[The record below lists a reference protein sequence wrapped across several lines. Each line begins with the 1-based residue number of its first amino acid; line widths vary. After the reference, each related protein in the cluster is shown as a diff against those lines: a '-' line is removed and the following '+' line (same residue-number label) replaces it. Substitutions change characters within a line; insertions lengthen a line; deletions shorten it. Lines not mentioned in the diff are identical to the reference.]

1 MKLSKSI
8 LGPVRA
14 TRNGGAVSL
23 SFFSRRLRLRSNGS
37 QRSPFFRKKRGGAFE
52 NHEPSSPKV
61 TCIGQVRVKSKKK
74 ASLSARRIGEVSFRK
89 MEQSHQPPQQECL
102 RHRNQR
108 WVHLPI
114 SFCEALRAFGA
125 EFSCLFGPCKSSCF
139 SNKAEKKR
147 RYADEN
153 GCGAVFARWLV
164 SVNDAEGGQ
173 RREIELVVGG
183 GGDEAETAQRM
194 TMRSSRRHVFEDIE
208 VKDDRI
214 EVKGQS
220 LEGEEEEEEAGR
232 VSICIPPKNALLLMR
247 CRSDPMKMADLAH
260 RFSWDANAAPRH
272 EDEDFD
278 EEISHVVGLEE
289 QEEEVRGLCQGED
302 KTLSAVKEGKDVGV
316 SEQEIQNEAEPNM
329 EMEEKEQESLVE
341 EEKEEVESN
350 MSSFE
355 ALLDQENA
363 EQYEDCPIQVEE
375 SPVLRLQLSSP
386 QESGKETIEVV
397 AVLPEDEAAM
407 QKEKQQETEESI
419 ATERETPFLNNI
431 EQKPEPAKT
440 HQEDAKQEQKA
451 IEAIKTPENQ
461 ELAIS
466 NQETKKEEKESPA
479 LPECLLLMM
488 REPKL
493 SMEVSKETWVCGTD
507 FIRWLPERPR
517 KAAKSTKTSGCHHDQ
532 VKKRPTTIDPKPNKP
547 SLPPPPTKKND
558 LQPPRSSCS
567 LPAASMANMIEQ
579 KLVNG
584 GGAHEPSALTRC
596 KSEPMRTAAAKL
608 MPESCNAST
617 KMEAHRRASLGVGV
631 GAAGVG
637 F

>member
-1 MKLSKSI
+1 
-8 LGPVRA
+8 
-14 TRNGGAVSL
+14 
-23 SFFSRRLRLRSNGS
+23 
-37 QRSPFFRKKRGGAFE
+37 
-52 NHEPSSPKV
+52 
-61 TCIGQVRVKSKKK
+61 
-74 ASLSARRIGEVSFRK
+74 
-89 MEQSHQPPQQECL
+89 
-102 RHRNQR
+102 
-108 WVHLPI
+108 
-114 SFCEALRAFGA
+114 
-125 EFSCLFGPCKSSCF
+125 
-139 SNKAEKKR
+139 
-147 RYADEN
+147 
-153 GCGAVFARWLV
+153 
-164 SVNDAEGGQ
+164 
-173 RREIELVVGG
+173 
-183 GGDEAETAQRM
+183 
-194 TMRSSRRHVFEDIE
+194 
-208 VKDDRI
+208 
-214 EVKGQS
+214 
-220 LEGEEEEEEAGR
+220 
-232 VSICIPPKNALLLMR
+232 MR

-272 EDEDFD
+272 ENEDADED
-278 EEISHVVGLEE
+278 IINHVLDVEE
-289 QEEEVRGLCQGED
+289 QEEEVRGLCLGED
-302 KTLSAVKEGKDVGV
+302 KILSAVKEGEDVGV
-316 SEQEIQNEAEPNM
+316 SVEEQEIQNEAEPNT

-375 SPVLRLQLSSP
+375 SPVRPMQLSSP

-397 AVLPEDEAAM
+397 PVVLPEDEAAM
-407 QKEKQQETEESI
+407 QKEKQETEESI
-419 ATERETPFLNNI
+419 ATEKETPFLNNV
-431 EQKPEPAKT
+431 EQKSEPAKT

-451 IEAIKTPENQ
+451 VEAIKPPENQ

-532 VKKRPTTIDPKPNKP
+532 VKKRPTAIDPKPNKP
-547 SLPPPPTKKND
+547 SLPPAPTKKND
-558 LQPPRSSCS
+558 VQPPRSSCS

>member
-1 MKLSKSI
+1 MKLGKSI

-23 SFFSRRLRLRSNGS
+23 SFFSRRLRTSGS
-37 QRSPFFRKKRGGAFE
+37 LKGGQRSPFFRKKRGGAFE

-74 ASLSARRIGEVSFRK
+74 ANLSTRRIGEVSFRK
-89 MEQSHQPPQQECL
+89 MEQQSHQPPPPPPQQQQQECL

-114 SFCEALRAFGA
+114 SLCEALRAFGA
-125 EFSCLFGPCKSSCF
+125 EFRCLFVPCKRSCF
-139 SNKAEKKR
+139 PKKAEKR
-147 RYADEN
+147 RRCADEN

-183 GGDEAETAQRM
+183 GEEAETAQRM
-194 TMRSSRRHVFEDIE
+194 TMRSSRRHVFDDIE

-214 EVKGQS
+214 EVKG
-220 LEGEEEEEEAGR
+220 GEEEEEEEEAAR

-260 RFSWDANAAPRH
+260 RFSWDANAAPRY
-272 EDEDFD
+272 EDVD
-278 EEISHVVGLEE
+278 EEEINHVLDLEE
-289 QEEEVRGLCQGED
+289 QEGVRGVCEGED
-302 KTLSAVKEGKDVGV
+302 KTLVKVAEENVAVSVKHNEEKEVR
-316 SEQEIQNEAEPNM
+316 NEAEPTM
-329 EMEEKEQESLVE
+329 EMEEKEQESLVEE

-355 ALLDQENA
+355 ALLDQENT

-375 SPVLRLQLSSP
+375 SPVLLHSSD
-386 QESGKETIEVV
+386 KEAIERNE
-397 AVLPEDEAAM
+397 VLPLPEESAM
-407 QKEKQQETEESI
+407 QKEKQAETKESTAPEKEI
-419 ATERETPFLNNI
+419 NV
-431 EQKPEPAKT
+431 EQKPEPAK
-440 HQEDAKQEQKA
+440 QEQDEKTTA
-451 IEAIKTPENQ
+451 LEVIKTPENQ
-461 ELAIS
+461 ETAVS
-466 NQETKKEEKESPA
+466 NREIKKEESPA

-517 KAAKSTKTSGCHHDQ
+517 KAAKPTKTSGGCHHEQ
-532 VKKRPTTIDPKPNKP
+532 VKKKATIDPKPNNKP

-579 KLVNG
+579 KLVKG
-584 GGAHEPSALTRC
+584 GDGHEPSALTRC

-608 MPESCNAST
+608 MPEPCSWKNAST
-617 KMEAHRRASLGVGV
+617 KLEVEARV